1 MKENPQVFKKKSS
14 KNKNSTGLLSITT
27 LQKTVLILSD
37 QNGSSLLGQKIPHEK
52 VSWLQTP
59 DWWQICHR
67 GSESWGNSTS
77 GACSWPHERGH
88 SGGSASSSPAVFLGT
103 VSRQEWRGLGSV
115 WSSGHHQSLP
125 PRPLQWTL
133 PGSSDQ
139 GIPRPL
145 LLLPHR
151 SGLLFSF
158 GSSLS
163 ERLKPWSDTK
173 YTTFWSF
180 HAKLFKYTTFWSLHA
195 KLFLL
200 QFMRYYL
207 ERLFLRLFS
216 DKCSVSSA

>member
-77 GACSWPHERGH
+77 GSCSWPHERGH

-103 VSRQEWRGLGSV
+103 VCRQDWRSLGSV

-125 PRPLQWTL
+125 PRPLQWTP
-133 PGSSDQ
+133 PGSSHQ

-145 LLLPHR
+145 LCVPHR
-151 SGLLFSF
+151 PGLLFSF
-158 GSSLS
+158 GSSLAK
-163 ERLKPWSDTK
+163 RLNSWIDTK
-173 YTTFWSF
+173 YVYAWNI
-180 HAKLFKYTTFWSLHA
+180 HLNK
-195 KLFLL
+195 
-200 QFMRYYL
+200 
-207 ERLFLRLFS
+207 
-216 DKCSVSSA
+216 